1 MGFAVGIEDCP
12 LWTCNEGPRVKERR
26 FSQSSPKLPCVCYA
40 LLTWDWKTHGTQGP
54 KAKRMYRY
62 DLICPG
68 PQCLSMEIAPPNL
81 MRELLF
87 LCIQTRE
94 PPKLTLCFA
103 FFLPPS
109 LLAFHDNLVQR
120 PHFLKHKTKDLPE
133 AMMWAAGP
141 GDRRLKVGQLIPVT
155 PITLGMLL
163 LLETKSH
170 LSSGGS
176 WGLGDTDPVHLTVSW
191 PGGHADPT
199 SASFTSPPRPSFFL
213 QLPAS
218 LPSLAADSYPAD
230 FQWHIHSQA
239 EFSCLHQDPRLL
251 TGPNIAHTFW
261 KRVGNY
267 KPLFPKDFLLWR
279 SCVCVCVCV
288 CVC

>member
-1 MGFAVGIEDCP
+1 M
-12 LWTCNEGPRVKERR
+12 
-26 FSQSSPKLPCVCYA
+26 
-40 LLTWDWKTHGTQGP
+40 
-54 KAKRMYRY
+54 
-62 DLICPG
+62 
-68 PQCLSMEIAPPNL
+68 
-81 MRELLF
+81 
-87 LCIQTRE
+87 
-94 PPKLTLCFA
+94 
-103 FFLPPS
+103 
-109 LLAFHDNLVQR
+109 
-120 PHFLKHKTKDLPE
+120 
-133 AMMWAAGP
+133 
-141 GDRRLKVGQLIPVT
+141 GQLIPIT

-163 LLETKSH
+163 LLEAKSH

-176 WGLGDTDPVHLTVSW
+176 WGLGDTGLVHLTVSW

-251 TGPNIAHTFW
+251 TAPKIAHTFW
-261 KRVGNY
+261 KWVGNY

-279 SCVCVCVCV
+279 SCVCVYVCVCV
-288 CVC
+288 CVCVRVLVAQ